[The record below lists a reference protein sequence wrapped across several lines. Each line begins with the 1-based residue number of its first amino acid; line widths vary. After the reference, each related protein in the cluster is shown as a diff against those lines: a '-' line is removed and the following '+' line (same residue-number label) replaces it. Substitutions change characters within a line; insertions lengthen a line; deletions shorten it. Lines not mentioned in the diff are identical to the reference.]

1 MSENASLNIKEEL
14 LKVDDREY
22 ENQQFDEII
31 LNHQEYK
38 AAFVN
43 FKNVEVMNML
53 ICELEVQCIIDLP
66 SIF

>member
-53 ICELEVQCIIDLP
+53 ICDT
-66 SIF
+66 